1 MLSLCS
7 MKRKRENRKNL
18 PSKMTDER
26 GTINYRDEILRKGIH
41 MVSLSIPVSY
51 YFISKEL
58 ALSILIPMM
67 IFSLSIDYGRYYSK
81 TLEELVKK
89 FFGFLMRKHEWD
101 KKKKNLS
108 GATYV
113 LISAVF
119 VVLLFPKVFV
129 VTAFSV
135 LIIGDIAAALIGRR
149 YGKTK
154 FLFKSLQGTL
164 AFFVFS
170 CFVVLAAPKIE
181 GNLTEYLIGFFAVAV
196 GAIAENLSGTW
207 ADDNFTIPVSVCAV
221 MWLLYIA
228 FLPNLPLILPNVPN

>member
-1 MLSLCS
+1 
-7 MKRKRENRKNL
+7 MKRKKEKWTNL
-18 PSKMTDER
+18 PSKMTDDR

-41 MVSLSIPVSY
+41 MISLSIPIVY
-51 YFISKEL
+51 YFITKEL
-58 ALSILIPMM
+58 ALYILVPVML
-67 IFSLSIDYGRYYSK
+67 FSLTIDYGRYYSK
-81 TLEELVKK
+81 TIEEFVKK

-119 VVLLFPKVFV
+119 VVIVFPKVFV
-129 VTAFSV
+129 ITGFAV
-135 LIIGDIAAALIGRR
+135 LIIGDVAAALIGRR
-149 YGKTK
+149 YGTTK

-170 CFVVLAAPKIE
+170 CFVVLAAPKID
-181 GNLTEYLIGFFAVAV
+181 GTIAEYLIGFFAVAV
-196 GAIAENLSGTW
+196 GAIAENISGTW
-207 ADDNFTIPVSVCAV
+207 ADDNFTIPVSVCIT

-228 FLPNLPLILPNVPN
+228 FLPNLSLILPNVPQ